1 MNVIFSFTIGKSKD
15 KTMKLKMQFLIYY
28 QSMDMSLGASCIF
41 LLYQS
46 EHAFALHFLMY
57 LEKYEKV

>member
-1 MNVIFSFTIGKSKD
+1 MLFFLFSIGKSKD